1 MAKKN
6 AKDETIINVDEVY
19 TKTEQF
25 VDKNRKQLTIVLGGA
40 AVVIL
45 AFMGY
50 RTLIQE
56 PANLAAEEAVF
67 QAEHY
72 FAIDSLDLAQYGD
85 GFSAGLEEIMEDHS
99 GTYAAS
105 RAAYQVGV
113 LNRDAGLYEDA
124 ILAFDKVDLND
135 NVFGPM
141 ALAGMGDC
149 YSDLEDYT
157 HAEEYFAKAAKAAD
171 NGIAA
176 KVLAPS
182 YHYKQAVT
190 LIELGRTD
198 EAKNVLSHIENEHP
212 NSRLNLSAVSLG
224 ASL

>member
-1 MAKKN
+1 MAKKK

-25 VDKNRKQLTIVLGGA
+25 VDKNRKQLTIYLGGA
-40 AVVIL
+40 AVIIL

-56 PANLAAEEAVF
+56 PADLAAEEAIF

-85 GFSAGLEEIMEDHS
+85 GFSAGLEEIMEDYS

-105 RAAYQVGV
+105 RAAYQIGV
-113 LNRDAGLYEDA
+113 LNRDAGLFADA

-135 NVFGPM
+135 DVFAPM

-157 HAEEYFAKAAKAAD
+157 HAEEYFAKAADAAD
-171 NGIAA
+171 DGLAA

-182 YHYKQAVT
+182 YHYKQAIA
-190 LIELGRTD
+190 LIELGRTE
-198 EAKNVLSHIENEHP
+198 EAKEVLSHIENEHP
-212 NSRLNLSAVSLG
+212 NSRLYNTAVSLR